1 MRFENGGFPDSG
13 IQIQIDSES
22 PSLSLNVDEEAT
34 SRKLKQRI
42 KNGIFKEVTMD
53 NTDCKKFVDL
63 TEIDIKNQVK
73 FVEVGDGSWASKYGS
88 TVSAGGYS
96 AFFENKS
103 CWDVF
108 DILREKGIIKNMRV
122 DYPAIVEFIKNC
134 SVYYEDVIEN
144 EIGLF
149 RVGDEVITSDGR
161 KGKIV
166 DICHCEE
173 CERRGFYELKVLYD
187 EYDETE
193 YITKDDKER
202 NFCDFYKIGNTV
214 FGNSDISKIDYDISE
229 YNRLVAVWKKRRK
242 NLLEAM
248 NSGKE

>member
-1 MRFENGGFPDSG
+1 MRFENGGFPDSRVL
-13 IQIQIDSES
+13 IDTFEEP
-22 PSLSLNVDEEAT
+22 PSLGLNVDEEAT
-34 SRKLKQRI
+34 IRKLKQRI

-63 TEIDIKNQVK
+63 TEIDIKKQVK

-122 DYPAIVEFIKNC
+122 DYPAIVKFIKNC

-166 DICHCEE
+166 DICRCEE
-173 CERRGFYELKVLYD
+173 CERRGFYEPKVLYD
-187 EYDETE
+187 EYDEAE
-193 YITKDDKER
+193 YITNGDKER

-214 FGNSDISKIDYDISE
+214 FGNADISKIDYDISE
-229 YNRLVAVWKKRRK
+229 YKRLVAVWTKRRK

-248 NSGKE
+248 NNGKE

>member
-1 MRFENGGFPDSG
+1 
-13 IQIQIDSES
+13 
-22 PSLSLNVDEEAT
+22 
-34 SRKLKQRI
+34 
-42 KNGIFKEVTMD
+42 MD
-53 NTDCKKFVDL
+53 NTDSKKFVDL
-63 TEIDIKNQVK
+63 TEIDIKKQVK
-73 FVEVGDGSWASKYGS
+73 FVEAGDGSWMSKLGS

-173 CERRGFYELKVLYD
+173 CERRGFYEPKVLYD
-187 EYDETE
+187 EYDEVE
-193 YITKDDKER
+193 YITNDDKEC
-202 NFCDFYKIGNTV
+202 NFRDFYKIGNTI
-214 FGNSDISKIDYDISE
+214 FGNADMSKIDSGISLFS
-229 YNRLVAVWKKRRK
+229 RMVAVYKGHRK

-248 NSGKE
+248 NNDKE